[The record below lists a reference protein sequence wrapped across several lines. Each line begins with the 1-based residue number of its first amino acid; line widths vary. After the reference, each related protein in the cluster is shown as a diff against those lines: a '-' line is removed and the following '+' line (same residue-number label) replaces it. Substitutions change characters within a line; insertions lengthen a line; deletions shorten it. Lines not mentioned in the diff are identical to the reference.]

1 MIDIDEMK
9 KRILG
14 TLEEAGNE
22 RVISLLPDVIDP
34 AGDPQEP
41 EILAKSL
48 RELLSEGSISIRMTS
63 IPHGRQPLSTADGLA
78 EIDKLSSNY
87 IFNPHERCWEDSRSE
102 EGPPYFQIPEP
113 EVVLT
118 DAGTEKSVALL
129 EKLGYEWWR

>member
-1 MIDIDEMK
+1 MINIDEMK

-22 RVISLLPDVIDP
+22 CVISLLPDVIDP
-34 AGDPQEP
+34 TGDRREL
-41 EILAKSL
+41 EILTRSL

-63 IPHGRQPLSTADGLA
+63 LPHGRQPLSAVDGLA

-87 IFNPHERCWEDSRSE
+87 IFNTHERCWEDSRS

-118 DAGTEKSVALL
+118 KTGREKSVALL
-129 EKLGYEWWR
+129 EKLGHEWWR